1 VALNKESL
9 NTEALND
16 FQTPSQVSK
25 RVIVVGVVL
34 APMLAVWSVFFA
46 QRSAGIPFVPDD
58 TPAIMR
64 GKILGSS
71 SNGGEKTVLA
81 ESYVVS
87 SERELTN
94 DLGQVMLD
102 RNGKPKT
109 YPVFETRRSYP
120 QNQLG
125 SRLIGFT
132 GDQDKGL
139 YGVELFAHDQLLAG
153 KDVTLTIDPVIQ
165 AIAEAALEKAIR
177 TEQGD
182 TGTVVILEA
191 KTNRI
196 LAMANYP
203 NFDPNNWRGVQNKSN
218 WSNRALRDYMDPG
231 STMKGLVAAALID
244 AGCAT
249 PETAVYAPMRR
260 VISGISIGDAIEH
273 RSDLNLKSVLR
284 YSSNVGI
291 SKLSEKCFS
300 SQQFHAVLQKY
311 GFGRKV
317 WSTTNWGTS
326 GVLHDWKD
334 WRPIDRATYSFG
346 QGISST
352 ALQLATAYSV
362 LVNEGILITPTLM
375 AGQKVQKSERVISSN
390 AARQTREMLQASVED
405 GLKFGIVPGFP
416 LGGKTGTA
424 QTWTKSGRISS
435 DVYGALFAGFFPV
448 DRPKVTMLVEVF
460 HPRRLKHGSQ
470 VSLPAFTNITRELTS
485 YWQMTPT
492 EASLKASQ
500 YKITHRT
507 R

>member
-1 VALNKESL
+1 VALNEL
-9 NTEALND
+9 
-16 FQTPSQVSK
+16 QTPSQVSK
-25 RVIVVGVVL
+25 RVIVVGMVL

-46 QRSAGIPFVPDD
+46 QRSAGIPFVPED
-58 TPAIMR
+58 TPLVMR
-64 GKILGSS
+64 GKILSS
-71 SNGGEKTVLA
+71 SSMGG
-81 ESYVVS
+81 
-87 SERELTN
+87 ERELTN
-94 DLGQVMLD
+94 DQGKVMLD

-109 YPVFETRRSYP
+109 ETVFETKRSYP

-132 GDQDKGL
+132 GDQEQGL
-139 YGVELFAHDQLLAG
+139 YGIELFAHDQLLAG
-153 KDVTLTIDPVIQ
+153 KDVVLTIDPVIQ
-165 AIAEAALEKAIR
+165 AMAEAALEKAIR
-177 TEQGD
+177 SEQGD

-203 NFDPNNWRGVQNKSN
+203 NFDPNNWRIVRNKSN

-244 AGCAT
+244 SGCAT

-260 VISGISIGDAIEH
+260 SISGISIGDAIEH
-273 RSDLNLKSVLR
+273 KPDLNLKSVLR

-291 SKLSEKCFS
+291 SKLSECLS
-300 SQQFHAVLQKY
+300 SEKFYTYLRKY
-311 GFGRKV
+311 GFGQEV
-317 WSTTNWGTS
+317 WSSTKWGTS

-334 WRPIDRATYSFG
+334 WRPIDRANYSFG
-346 QGISST
+346 QGISTT

-362 LVNEGILITPTLM
+362 LVNDGMLLTPKLLV
-375 AGQKVQKSERVISSN
+375 GQKVAVPQRVISSK

-405 GLKFGIVPGFP
+405 GLKFGIVAGFP

-424 QTWTKSGRISS
+424 QTWTKNGRISS
-435 DVYGALFAGFFPV
+435 DVFGALFAGFFPV
-448 DRPKVTMLVEVF
+448 ETPKVTMLIEVF
-460 HPRRLKHGSQ
+460 HPRKQKHGSQ
-470 VSLPAFTNITRELTS
+470 VSLPAFTDITRELTS

-492 EASLKASQ
+492 EASLKASM
-500 YKITHRT
+500 YKKTHRT

>member
-1 VALNKESL
+1 MALK
-9 NTEALND
+9 TTALND
-16 FQTPSQVSK
+16 FQAPSQISK

-34 APMLAVWSVFFA
+34 APMLAIWSVFFA
-46 QRSAGIPFVPDD
+46 QRSAGIPFVPED
-58 TPAIMR
+58 TPLIMR
-64 GKILGSS
+64 GNILGSS
-71 SNGGEKTVLA
+71 SVGGEKTVLA
-81 ESYVVS
+81 ESYVVTYQ
-87 SERELTN
+87 REQTN
-94 DLGQVMLD
+94 DQGQVMRD

-109 YPVFETRRSYP
+109 YPVFETKRSYP
-120 QNQLG
+120 QNKLG

-139 YGVELFAHDQLLAG
+139 YGIELFAHEQLLAG
-153 KDVTLTIDPVIQ
+153 KDVVLTIDPVIQ
-165 AIAEAALEKAIR
+165 AMAEAALEKAIR

-182 TGTVVILEA
+182 TGTAVILEA

-196 LAMANYP
+196 LAIANYP
-203 NFDPNNWRGVQNKSN
+203 NFDPNNWRSVQNKSN

-244 AGCAT
+244 SGCAT

-260 VISGISIGDAIEH
+260 SISGISIGDAIEH
-273 RSDLNLKSVLR
+273 KPDLNLKSVLR

-291 SKLSEKCFS
+291 SKLSECLS
-300 SQQFHAVLQKY
+300 SEKFYGYLRKY
-311 GFGRKV
+311 GFGQKV
-317 WSTTNWGTS
+317 WATTNWGTP

-334 WRPIDRATYSFG
+334 WRPIDRANYSFG
-346 QGISST
+346 QGISTT

-362 LVNEGILITPTLM
+362 LVNDGMLVTPKLV
-375 AGQKVQKSERVISSN
+375 AGQIVQKPYRVISSS
-390 AARQTREMLQASVED
+390 AARQTREMLQASIED

-424 QTWTKSGRISS
+424 QTWTKSGRISN

-448 DRPKVTMLVEVF
+448 DKPKVTMLIEVF
-460 HPRRLKHGSQ
+460 HPRRQKHGSQ
-470 VSLPAFTNITRELTS
+470 VSLPAFTDITRELTS

-492 EASLKASQ
+492 EASLKASMF
-500 YKITHRT
+500 KKTHRA

>member
-1 VALNKESL
+1 MALN
-9 NTEALND
+9 N

-34 APMLAVWSVFFA
+34 APMLAIWSVFFA
-46 QRSAGIPFVPDD
+46 QRSAGIPFVPED
-58 TPAIMR
+58 TPSIMR

-71 SNGGEKTVLA
+71 SVGGEKTVLA
-81 ESYVVS
+81 ESYLVTS
-87 SERELTN
+87 TRELTN
-94 DLGQVMLD
+94 DQGQVMLD
-102 RNGKPKT
+102 RNGKAKT
-109 YPVFETRRSYP
+109 ETVFETKRSYP

-139 YGVELFAHDQLLAG
+139 YGIELFAHEQLLAG
-153 KDVTLTIDPVIQ
+153 KDVVLTIDPVIQ
-165 AIAEAALEKAIR
+165 AMAEAALEKAIR
-177 TEQGD
+177 SEQGD
-182 TGTVVILEA
+182 TGTAVILEA

-203 NFDPNNWRGVQNKSN
+203 NFDPNNWRSVQNKSN

-244 AGCAT
+244 SGCAT
-249 PETAVYAPMRR
+249 PETSVYAPMHRT
-260 VISGISIGDAIEH
+260 ISGITIGDAIQH
-273 RSDLNLKSVLR
+273 RSDLTLKDVLR
-284 YSSNVGI
+284 FSSNVGI
-291 SKLSEKCFS
+291 SKLSECLS
-300 SQQFHAVLQKY
+300 SEKFYGYLHKY
-311 GFGRKV
+311 GFGQKV
-317 WSTTNWGTS
+317 WSNTNWGTP

-346 QGISST
+346 QGVSTT
-352 ALQLATAYSV
+352 ALHLATAYSV
-362 LVNEGILITPTLM
+362 LVNDGMLVTPTLM
-375 AGQKVQKSERVISSN
+375 AGQKVQAPYRVVSSS
-390 AARQTREMLQASVED
+390 AASQTRDMLQASVED

-424 QTWTKSGRISS
+424 QTWNKQGKISS

-448 DRPKVTMLVEVF
+448 TQPKVTMLVEVF
-460 HPRRLKHGSQ
+460 HPRKLHHGSQ
-470 VSLPAFTNITRELTS
+470 VSLPAFTDITRELTS

-492 EASLKASQ
+492 EASLKASM
-500 YKITHRT
+500 YKMTHRT

>member
-1 VALNKESL
+1 V
-9 NTEALND
+9 ALND
-16 FQTPSQVSK
+16 FQVPSQVSK
-25 RVIVVGVVL
+25 RVLVVGVVL
-34 APMLAVWSVFFA
+34 VPMLALWSLFFV
-46 QRSAGIPFVPDD
+46 QRSAGIPFVPED
-58 TPAIMR
+58 TPSIMR
-64 GKILGSS
+64 GKILGFSS
-71 SNGGEKTVLA
+71 VSPEKTVLA
-81 ESYVVS
+81 ESYLVS
-87 SERELTN
+87 FERELTN
-94 DLGQVMLD
+94 DQGQVMLD
-102 RNGKPKT
+102 RNGNAKT
-109 YPVFETRRSYP
+109 ETTFETKRSYP
-120 QNQLG
+120 QGKLG

-139 YGVELFAHDQLLAG
+139 YGIELFAHDQLLSG

-177 TEQGD
+177 SEQGD

-203 NFDPNNWRGVQNKSN
+203 NFDPNNWRSVQNKSN

-244 AGCAT
+244 SGCAT

-273 RSDLNLKSVLR
+273 KSDLNLKSVLR

-300 SQQFHAVLQKY
+300 SEQFYGVLQKY

-317 WSTTNWGTS
+317 WSSTNWGTS
-326 GVLHDWKD
+326 GVLRDWKD
-334 WRPIDRATYSFG
+334 WRPIDRATYSYG

-362 LVNEGILITPTLM
+362 LVNDGVLVTPTLM
-375 AGQKVQKSERVISSN
+375 SGQKVEKPYRVVSSS
-390 AARQTREMLQASVED
+390 AARQTREMLQASIED

-424 QTWTKSGRISS
+424 QTWTKNGQISR

-448 DRPKVTMLVEVF
+448 EKPKVTMLVEVF
-460 HPRRLKHGSQ
+460 HPRKQKHGSQ
-470 VSLPAFTNITRELTS
+470 VSLPAFTDITRELTS

-492 EASLKASQ
+492 EASLKASM
-500 YKITHRT
+500 YKKTHRSQ
-507 R
+507 

>member
-1 VALNKESL
+1 VALSE
-9 NTEALND
+9 

-25 RVIVVGVVL
+25 RVVVVGVVL
-34 APMLAVWSVFFA
+34 APMLALWSVFFA
-46 QRSAGIPFVPDD
+46 QRSAGIPFVPED
-58 TPAIMR
+58 TPSIMR
-64 GKILGSS
+64 GKILGLSS
-71 SNGGEKTVLA
+71 VNREKTVLA
-81 ESYVVS
+81 ESYIIT
-87 SERELTN
+87 SERELIN

-109 YPVFETRRSYP
+109 DTVYETKRSYP
-120 QNQLG
+120 QNKLG

-139 YGVELFAHDQLLAG
+139 YGIELFAHDQLLAG
-153 KDVTLTIDPVIQ
+153 QDVILTVDPVIQ

-177 TEQGD
+177 SEQGD
-182 TGTVVILEA
+182 TGTAVILEA

-203 NFDPNNWRGVQNKSN
+203 NFDPNNWRSVQNKSN

-244 AGCAT
+244 SGCAT

-260 VISGISIGDAIEH
+260 NISGISIGDAIEH
-273 RSDLNLKSVLR
+273 KPDLNLKSVLR

-291 SKLSEKCFS
+291 SKLSECLS
-300 SQQFHAVLQKY
+300 SEKFYGYLHKY
-311 GFGRKV
+311 GFGQEV
-317 WSTTNWGTS
+317 WNSTNWGTP
-326 GVLHDWKD
+326 GVLHDWRD
-334 WRPIDRATYSFG
+334 WRPIDRANYSFG
-346 QGISST
+346 QGISTT

-362 LVNEGILITPTLM
+362 LVNDGMLLTPRLM
-375 AGQKVQKSERVISSN
+375 AGQKVSQPQRVISSS
-390 AARQTREMLQASVED
+390 AARQTREMLQASIED

-448 DRPKVTMLVEVF
+448 EKPKVTMLIEVF
-460 HPRRLKHGSQ
+460 HPRKQKHGSQ
-470 VSLPAFTNITRELTS
+470 VSLPAFTDITRELTS
-485 YWQMTPT
+485 YWKMTPT
-492 EASLKASQ
+492 EASLKASM
-500 YKITHRT
+500 YKITHRS

>member
-1 VALNKESL
+1 M
-9 NTEALND
+9 
-16 FQTPSQVSK
+16 VS
-25 RVIVVGVVL
+25 GVVL
-34 APMLAVWSVFFA
+34 APMLALWFVFFV

-58 TPAIMR
+58 TPNIMR
-64 GKILGSS
+64 GRILGSS
-71 SNGGEKTVLA
+71 SVSHEKTVLA
-81 ESYVVS
+81 ESFLLPF
-87 SERELTN
+87 ERELTN
-94 DLGQVMLD
+94 DLGKVMLD
-102 RNGKPKT
+102 RNGKAKT
-109 YPVFETRRSYP
+109 ETYFETKRSYP
-120 QNQLG
+120 QGKLG

-139 YGVELFAHDQLLAG
+139 YGIELFAHEQLLSG

-165 AIAEAALEKAIR
+165 AMAESALEKAIR
-177 TEQGD
+177 SEQGD

-203 NFDPNNWRGVQNKSN
+203 NFDPNNWRSVQDKSN

-244 AGCAT
+244 SGCAT
-249 PETAVYAPMRR
+249 PETAVFAPMRR
-260 VISGISIGDAIEH
+260 TISGISIGDAIEH
-273 RSDLNLKSVLR
+273 HSDLNLKSVLR

-291 SKLSEKCFS
+291 SKLSECLS
-300 SQQFHAVLQKY
+300 SEQFYDYLRKY
-311 GFGRKV
+311 GFGQEV
-317 WSTTNWGTS
+317 WASTNWGTP

-346 QGISST
+346 QGISTT
-352 ALQLATAYSV
+352 ALHLATAYSV
-362 LVNEGILITPTLM
+362 LVNDGMLIPPSLL
-375 AGQKVQKSERVISSN
+375 AGQKVPKPRRVVSSN

-405 GLKFGIVPGFP
+405 GLKIGIVPGFP

-424 QTWTKSGRISS
+424 QTWNKNGRISS
-435 DVYGALFAGFFPV
+435 NVFGALFAGFFPV

-470 VSLPAFTNITRELTS
+470 VSLPAFTDITRELTS